1 MLEFALFC
9 LTWFLH
15 YYKLIR
21 LHPVFNAY
29 NLHARLSALVLILP
43 IQVNCRKSS
52 KIFLH
57 QLFHLCTRIVSSN
70 CDVFN
75 PALTIQEYPRIS
87 MQCTFCLLFQPY
99 ETLLVDLPFGCSDPQ
114 SLAELESPES
124 PMFDNTLSTQSTCT
138 TTAFN
143 RRNQNEQALFVLP

>member
-1 MLEFALFC
+1 MFC

-52 KIFLH
+52 KIFLD
-57 QLFHLCTRIVSSN
+57 QLFHLCTRIVASN

-75 PALTIQEYPRIS
+75 PVLTIQQYPRIS
-87 MQCTFCLLFQPY
+87 TWCTLCLLFH
-99 ETLLVDLPFGCSDPQ
+99 LLFGCGDPQ

-124 PMFDNTLSTQSTCT
+124 PMFDNTSSVQSTCT

-143 RRNQNEQALFVLP
+143 R

>member
-57 QLFHLCTRIVSSN
+57 QLFHLCSRIVSSN

-75 PALTIQEYPRIS
+75 PALTIQ
-87 MQCTFCLLFQPY
+87 Q
-99 ETLLVDLPFGCSDPQ
+99 
-114 SLAELESPES
+114 
-124 PMFDNTLSTQSTCT
+124 
-138 TTAFN
+138 
-143 RRNQNEQALFVLP
+143 